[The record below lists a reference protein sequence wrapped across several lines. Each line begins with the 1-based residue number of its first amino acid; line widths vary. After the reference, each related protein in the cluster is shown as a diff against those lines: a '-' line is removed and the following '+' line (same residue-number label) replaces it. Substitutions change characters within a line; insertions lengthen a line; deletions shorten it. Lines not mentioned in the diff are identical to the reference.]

1 MQRWIRLGP
10 SNQRA
15 HGGGKWTN
23 GQLEYRPELHEDSV
37 LVWFTHCCF
46 LSFSKQPGT
55 KHCCRSDGG
64 SEKVG
69 SGRIKEILRREEFLT
84 THLVRNWGEGQR
96 KVSPWNGQLRG
107 QWRHFLRGWAQ
118 KFEPRTDCWIR
129 IGSLVSHTV
138 KSRGSQRSWL
148 VLVLLFLTLFPPP
161 GCLLAC
167 HILRKKEF
175 GSFWRLSENSM
186 VCSLTQWELNQVC
199 VQ

>member
-10 SNQRA
+10 SSQRA
-15 HGGGKWTN
+15 REGGKWTN
-23 GQLEYRPELHEDSV
+23 GQLEYRPKLHEDSV

-46 LSFSKQPGT
+46 LSFSTQPGT

-64 SEKVG
+64 SEKEG

-84 THLVRNWGEGQR
+84 THLVKNWGEGQESQPLNWTVKR
-96 KVSPWNGQLRG
+96 TVMPFPMRVSTEV
-107 QWRHFLRGWAQ
+107 WA
-118 KFEPRTDCWIR
+118 KNRDCWIR

-138 KSRGSQRSWL
+138 KSRGSQRNWL
-148 VLVLLFLTLFPPP
+148 VLILLFLTLFLPP

-175 GSFWRLSENSM
+175 GSFWRLSKNSM